1 MLHSSFL
8 SLFSKVHNIQTS
20 LLNDQINIGKIVA
33 TFGVKGELILLHALG
48 KKIALKNIEA
58 IFIEEQKDSR
68 LPYFIK
74 TSKAKTEEETFVTLE
89 GIDSK
94 EAAKKL
100 LQKKVW
106 LPQSDFRKL
115 ADKSSPIFL
124 IGFQLINEG
133 KKIGLIEEV
142 IEQPHQVLLRI
153 NFNDKEALIPLHE
166 ETLDKIDH
174 KKMEV
179 YVTLPDG
186 LLELYS

>member
-1 MLHSSFL
+1 M
-8 SLFSKVHNIQTS
+8 
-20 LLNDQINIGKIVA
+20 NDQINIGKIVA